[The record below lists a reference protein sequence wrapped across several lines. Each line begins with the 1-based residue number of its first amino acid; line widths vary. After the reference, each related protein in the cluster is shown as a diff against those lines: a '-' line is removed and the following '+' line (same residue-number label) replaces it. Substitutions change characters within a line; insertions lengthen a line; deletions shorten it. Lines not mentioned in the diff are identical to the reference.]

1 MVDVETRQE
10 LNQGPGALNC
20 AFRFRGME
28 NEKSFLA
35 YVEGSTTTALV
46 RFTLENRELKIT
58 KKEAGS
64 DELEKGWL
72 KVKPVIDAD
81 GNRILIVGP
90 ASEDSTEE
98 QMPLNYWQLRRKA
111 LGWLLF

>member
-1 MVDVETRQE
+1 MGDVETRQE
-10 LNQGPGALNC
+10 LNQGPDALNC

-35 YVEGSTTTALV
+35 YVVEGPTTTALV

-58 KKEAGS
+58 KKEVGS
-64 DELEKGWL
+64 DEKGWL